1 MSAELTWPAT
11 PADPEPGQLLLRAT
25 GIEKSFGGIRAV
37 RGISLECSERER
49 LAIIGPNGAGK
60 STLFSLLAGHLAPD
74 AGTVEFQGERIEGI
88 GSAAVCRKGLART
101 FQIPRPFGQLTVRE
115 NLMASAYLHHPR
127 RRAAVAYAHEL
138 AERFGF
144 VQHFETLAVNLNV
157 ADQKRL
163 ELARAYATR
172 PRLLL
177 LDEVGAG
184 LTEQE
189 LQGLADVVRQ
199 LNLEDGIAIIFVEH
213 VMSLVADL
221 AQRVIVVDQ
230 GATLAEGSVDEV
242 MADPLVVA
250 AYLGEND
257 ADSH

>member
-1 MSAELTWPAT
+1 MLGELTSAMPTGTAT
-11 PADPEPGQLLLRAT
+11 GDLLLRAT
-25 GIEKSFGGIRAV
+25 DIEKSFGGIRAV
-37 RGISLECSERER
+37 RGISLACAERER

-60 STLFSLLAGHLAPD
+60 STLFGLLAGHLAPD

-88 GSAAVCRKGLART
+88 GSAVVCRKGLART

-127 RRAAVAYAHEL
+127 RRAALRYADEL

-144 VQHFETLAVNLNV
+144 AAHVETLAANLNV

-189 LQGLADVVRQ
+189 LQGLADVVRE
-199 LNLEDGIAIIFVEH
+199 LNLTDGIAIIFVEH

-230 GATLAEGSVDEV
+230 GATLAEGSVEQV

-250 AYLGEND
+250 AYLGETD